1 MPKTTGIQPAAGA
14 VGTSQSYSPSLDD
27 VAAGRAS
34 LRRGMSGESVRAL
47 QQLLKDSGQ
56 SLAVDGAFGPQ
67 TDAAV
72 RAFQRQNGLTVDGV
86 VGPKTLGALRG
97 ETPPAQN
104 PFATDEMEETR
115 PQTPSTQTSTPITGL
130 PSRPAD
136 AMTGSEFMART
147 AGMSRTQREQAI
159 LAELQ
164 KGNIPDFLRQW
175 KEIEVK
181 TTGPDG
187 VVHTGKVRVMPDYLA
202 IGSND
207 DFVRIPMSP
216 LTAQRIADQ
225 YGCSLP
231 TTKIVDDIW
240 KQAEV
245 QLTPNPMRAGPQMMS
260 NDYYLRHQQAVE
272 RQFDAAGGAPG
283 ALTAGHKK
291 DVVISNRL
299 AAHPDRVAI
308 YGWQQAGGKNIQ
320 PLSTVHENTYADY
333 SHGIRMVSSTMV
345 VDGVERPLEEIL
357 RDPVLCKL
365 VSSEGVIRNPR
376 QPS

>member
-1 MPKTTGIQPAAGA
+1 MPKTTGIQPAIGA
-14 VGTSQSYSPSLDD
+14 SGTSRSSSPSLDD
-27 VAAGRAS
+27 VAAGRGA
-34 LRRGMSGESVRAL
+34 LRRGMSGDSVRDL

-56 SLAVDGAFGPQ
+56 SLAVDGVFGPQ
-67 TDAAV
+67 TEAAV
-72 RAFQRQNGLTVDGV
+72 RAFQLGHKLAVDGL
-86 VGPKTLGALRG
+86 VGPQTLGSLRG

-104 PFATDEMEETR
+104 PFATDRMDEPR
-115 PQTPSTQTSTPITGL
+115 PQTPPTSTSTSTPIAGM
-130 PSRPAD
+130 PAR
-136 AMTGSEFMART
+136 AAGAETGSQFIART

-175 KEIEVK
+175 KEVEVQ

-187 VVHTGKVRVMPDYLA
+187 TVHTGKVRVMPDYLA
-202 IGSND
+202 IGSDD
-207 DFVRIPMSP
+207 DFVRIPMNP
-216 LTAQRIADQ
+216 LTAQRVADQ

-231 TTKIVDDIW
+231 TTKIVDDVW
-240 KQAEV
+240 KQADV
-245 QLTPNPMRAGPQMMS
+245 KLKPSPMTAGPQMMS
-260 NDYYLRHQQAVE
+260 NDYFLRHQQTVE
-272 RQFDAAGGAPG
+272 RQLAGQEPG

-308 YGWQQAGGKNIQ
+308 YGWQQANGKNIQ
-320 PLSTVHENTYADY
+320 PLSTAHENTYADY
-333 SHGIRMVSSTMV
+333 SHGIRMVDSTMV

-365 VSSEGVIRNPR
+365 VSSEGVIRDPR
-376 QPS
+376 VPS